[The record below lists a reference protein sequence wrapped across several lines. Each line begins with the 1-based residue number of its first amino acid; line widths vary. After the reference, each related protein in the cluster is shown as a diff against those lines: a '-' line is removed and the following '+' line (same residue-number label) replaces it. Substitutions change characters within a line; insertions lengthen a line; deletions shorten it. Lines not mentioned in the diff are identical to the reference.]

1 VFQPISNTQSWYGR
15 GNAIFTHNRE
25 MHSTIA
31 DADITSSHV
40 GPVAE
45 EFGWQEWCSIVY
57 YVGEELYEDSKL
69 ITNLIVL
76 IQ

>member
-31 DADITSSHV
+31 DADISSSHV

-45 EFGWQEWCSIVY
+45 EFGWGKNGAALCIM
-57 YVGEELYEDSKL
+57 
-69 ITNLIVL
+69 
-76 IQ
+76 